1 MSDEIKIWSEELDP
15 DYENSPHEFIGEI
28 SGKGYFSMESGN
40 SDSFTGEYSI
50 YRVYEKEDDGYE
62 FWSEIVVPKDL
73 TDVYIEYTEG
83 WCYNFP
89 NESEIVLASN
99 RTLISFE
106 DADGY
111 YDLFGLLEL
120 DGDAPNIINEME
132 TWELNEFDAFDGADS
147 VLVKI
152 DAEGTI
158 GQNEDG
164 IFETGTFNTSK
175 LEFKKLIKRKTGL
188 NLNDSN
194 VISGFYSE
202 SLTGDMQQKMP
213 KVGLVHIDVDLYSS
227 AIEVLEFIK
236 PLIVK
241 GTVLVFDDWYCFPPG
256 SSKGESGAMDE
267 FKKKYPGFE
276 IEEWKSY
283 STFGKSFFVKNLP

>member
-1 MSDEIKIWSEELDP
+1 MKKLIISIINLLPNSISNLFYRTALFIRRPKQVQSHKDYIFTDEKLKFIHLLECVNYVKTSMPLDVPPVFFEFGCHSGRTFSSIINAANYLNISNSE
-15 DYENSPHEFIGEI
+15 F
-28 SGKGYFSMESGN
+28 FAF
-40 SDSFTGEYSI
+40 DSFEGL
-50 YRVYEKEDDGYE
+50 
-62 FWSEIVVPKDL
+62 PK
-73 TDVYIEYTEG
+73 TNV
-83 WCYNFP
+83 
-89 NESEIVLASN
+89 
-99 RTLISFE
+99 
-106 DADGY
+106 
-111 YDLFGLLEL
+111 
-120 DGDAPNIINEME
+120 
-132 TWELNEFDAFDGADS
+132 
-147 VLVKI
+147 
-152 DAEGTI
+152 
-158 GQNEDG
+158 NEDG

-175 LEFKKLIKRKTGL
+175 LEFKKIIKRKTGL

>member
-15 DYENSPHEFIGEI
+15 DYENSPHECIGEI
-28 SGKGYFSMESGN
+28 SGKGYFSMESAD
-40 SDSFTGEYSI
+40 SDSFTGAYSI
-50 YRVYEKEDDGYE
+50 YRVYEKEDDEYE

-73 TDVYIEYTEG
+73 TDVYIEYTKG
-83 WCYNFP
+83 WCCNFP

-132 TWELNEFDAFDGADS
+132 SWELNEFDAFDGADS

-152 DAEGTI
+152 DAEGSI

-164 IFETGTFNTSK
+164 IFDDSSTYKSAW
-175 LEFKKLIKRKTGL
+175 FKTL
-188 NLNDSN
+188 N
-194 VISGFYSE
+194 
-202 SLTGDMQQKMP
+202 
-213 KVGLVHIDVDLYSS
+213 
-227 AIEVLEFIK
+227 
-236 PLIVK
+236 
-241 GTVLVFDDWYCFPPG
+241 
-256 SSKGESGAMDE
+256 
-267 FKKKYPGFE
+267 
-276 IEEWKSY
+276 
-283 STFGKSFFVKNLP
+283 